1 MITKLYELPPN
12 THFTFESHPDNV
24 YFLCRIDGMY
34 SYCLDSYMNVHH
46 FAAYS
51 DVVPYDKYSKV
62 EDVKDKKDSSGS
74 GVQHEAHE
82 DLASSH

>member
-1 MITKLYELPPN
+1 MIKLYELTPN
-12 THFTFESHPDNV
+12 TNFTFESYPDNV

-34 SYCLDSYMNVHH
+34 SYCLDEYMNVHH
-46 FAAYS
+46 FAAFS
-51 DVVPYDKYSKV
+51 DVVPHDKYKEV
-62 EDVKDKKDSSGS
+62 EDVKEEDSSGS

>member
-1 MITKLYELPPN
+1 
-12 THFTFESHPDNV
+12 
-24 YFLCRIDGMY
+24 
-34 SYCLDSYMNVHH
+34 MNVHH

-51 DVVPYDKYSKV
+51 DVVPHDKYSKV